1 MGAFVSS
8 NNESTETNDSTT
20 DNTNTSTANNSTAN
34 NANSSSTANN
44 NTALSNELTTCKT
57 NAEQQKKKYSELEA
71 KHSELQTK
79 YSELEAKLKTCQ
91 ESSST
96 VSAEAQKIASDIE
109 TLYQEVMDSIVEVLK
124 KDGVNKDD
132 VISLMM
138 NYKPFTLTPGTSYD
152 EKTASLSDIIENH
165 LSDLV
170 INTLS
175 PLVMGTIDD
184 LSNAYNFTKCMQTS
198 GNGGTTACPT
208 DMFFASI
215 VQLILSFAVFAASAV
230 VMEFKESYDIVA
242 SGKDLDK
249 AVYMR
254 FVSKEDNDGIHAD
267 KAAFD
272 NSLKTIIQPII
283 NGLYLRLFATL
294 WMPKI
299 IPSENDEEKIK
310 IIKFALTNAKT
321 YDMVKLLT
329 LNEENIK
336 AITYFIYW
344 VEALAG
350 KHYSSNTGQY
360 NALSPAFFK
369 YMVDNDIKDFS
380 KLNKATK
387 EYLKYCYGF
396 FKDGKIQF
404 DSLKVDEVKKLIGT
418 VEKKNF
424 YLSKAFL
431 GSESFALMTNTEG
444 VNRGLEMLRVIV
456 LLLVCLA
463 IAYGVFI
470 VTRNVLMNE
479 HIDSFDDY

>member
-1 MGAFVSS
+1 M
-8 NNESTETNDSTT
+8 E
-20 DNTNTSTANNSTAN
+20 
-34 NANSSSTANN
+34 
-44 NTALSNELTTCKT
+44 
-57 NAEQQKKKYSELEA
+57 
-71 KHSELQTK
+71 HTK
-79 YSELEAKLKTCQ
+79 Q
-91 ESSST
+91 
-96 VSAEAQKIASDIE
+96 
-109 TLYQEVMDSIVEVLK
+109 
-124 KDGVNKDD
+124 
-132 VISLMM
+132 
-138 NYKPFTLTPGTSYD
+138 
-152 EKTASLSDIIENH
+152 
-165 LSDLV
+165 
-170 INTLS
+170 
-175 PLVMGTIDD
+175 
-184 LSNAYNFTKCMQTS
+184 
-198 GNGGTTACPT
+198 
-208 DMFFASI
+208 
-215 VQLILSFAVFAASAV
+215 
-230 VMEFKESYDIVA
+230 
-242 SGKDLDK
+242 
-249 AVYMR
+249 
-254 FVSKEDNDGIHAD
+254 
-267 KAAFD
+267 
-272 NSLKTIIQPII
+272 
-283 NGLYLRLFATL
+283 L